1 MNISK
6 VIKIAGPVLSFIG
19 VALSLA
25 NNKLDELKMKEEVK
39 NEVKRA
45 LSEENDEEETE

>member
-6 VIKIAGPVLSFIG
+6 IIKIAGPALSFLG

-25 NNKLDELKMKEEVK
+25 NNKLDDLKMKEEVR

-45 LSEENDEEETE
+45 LSEEDEETES